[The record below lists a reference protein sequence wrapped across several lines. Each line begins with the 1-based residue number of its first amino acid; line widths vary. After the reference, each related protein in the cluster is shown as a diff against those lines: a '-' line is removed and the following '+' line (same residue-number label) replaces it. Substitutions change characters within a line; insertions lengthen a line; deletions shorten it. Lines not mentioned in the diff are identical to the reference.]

1 MAHAVFDLHCDT
13 ADRLAWQALPESLK
27 LSCGM
32 PFYGP
37 GDELQPSACRELGS
51 NRCQVSLDRIGA
63 TPWAQCFACFIPDEA
78 PAPSPS
84 RSIGTSRS
92 ISTGRSRKIRS
103 ASRSRARAPRPG
115 SCSAAARSRPCAP
128 LRTPGSSR
136 STLPMSMRPRDPASS
151 WRLSAGTRQGPLP
164 AGTTPARG

>member
-63 TPWAQCFACFIPDEA
+63 TPWAQCFACFIPDELSCTESLA
-78 PAPSPS
+78 FYRHVEEYLDRQVSKYGA
-84 RSIGTSRS
+84 RRVRAH
-92 ISTGRSRKIRS
+92 GRR
-103 ASRSRARAPRPG
+103 G
-115 SCSAAARSRPCAP
+115 QGAARQ
-128 LRTPGSSR
+128 
-136 STLPMSMRPRDPASS
+136 
-151 WRLSAGTRQGPLP
+151 RQGRGP
-164 AGTTPARG
+164 AHR